1 MKLQEK
7 TSLILVVLLI
17 FSITLI
23 SIFVSALSLSSS
35 HALETSYL
43 DREIRHATGVIDED
57 ARTLAATVSDYAAWD
72 DTCAFIEGDQPGY
85 PESNLLPQT
94 FTNLRLN
101 LIVIADTSGNII
113 FGKTSNF
120 AQETLSPL
128 PESFRDHI
136 RPGMPLLDMSSPQAG
151 VEGILNT
158 PDGPMVIASRPIVR
172 TDFSGTPRGVVIM
185 GRYLAPQDPALPSL
199 LTDPSLRILT
209 LDDPGIPSGIL
220 EELKVQES
228 NNPRITRALSA
239 TEAEG
244 YTLIRD
250 IYGNDAAIL
259 RIIQY
264 RDIFQQGLK
273 NTLQYIL
280 IVLAAGLLLGVAAL
294 FMLDRLILSRIMDLS
309 RQVSGIGNRAGIAD
323 RVCLAGND
331 EFADLAQKINRMLD
345 TIEKTQNGLQA
356 SENRFRDLAELL
368 PQIIFDMD
376 RDGRLLYV
384 NHAGADLLGIT
395 EERIRNG
402 TNITEFLVPDDVG
415 RMQQG
420 VKKVIGGGVTAAG
433 EVFSF
438 CRADKTFMRAIVFTA
453 PVHRDN
459 QIIGLRGVIADITDR
474 LKLEEALIESQEYLQ
489 SLLWSVRAGIMV
501 IDATT
506 HTIIDA
512 NPAALEMIG
521 TTTDQLV
528 NQSCHTVLCIDE
540 PEQCPVTD
548 NGHII
553 ENMETTLRTRD
564 GRTISVIRYIVP
576 VTLQGR
582 SCLLETF
589 IDNTP
594 RKQIEQ
600 ELTMSRERL
609 SGILHASPVGVFETA
624 GDGTLAY
631 VNERWEEM
639 TGLPLHGMDGRR
651 WTEILHPEDRGRV
664 EREFAQKIQQRGV
677 LKAEA
682 RFIRP
687 DKTVIWVFIQAVPL
701 YDADRAIRGFA
712 GTITDIT
719 DRKRDEEAIQLANKK
734 LNLMNNITR
743 HDILNTIT
751 GLLGCVDM
759 AKATRMDDERL
770 ALLNEIKDLV
780 RVIQRQ
786 IAFTREYQEVG
797 VRLPVWQNVNE
808 VITRTRENFRSFD
821 LSIVIDLQNME
832 IYADPLLEKVF
843 YNLVDNAIRYGDTI
857 TMISFFFQI
866 SDKGLSII
874 CQDDG
879 AGIDPKA
886 KERIFERGVG
896 RNTGMGLFLTR
907 EILGITG
914 ITIQENGV
922 FGKGARFEI
931 LIPRGT
937 FRFIRE

>member
-1 MKLQEK
+1 
-7 TSLILVVLLI
+7 
-17 FSITLI
+17 
-23 SIFVSALSLSSS
+23 
-35 HALETSYL
+35 
-43 DREIRHATGVIDED
+43 
-57 ARTLAATVSDYAAWD
+57 
-72 DTCAFIEGDQPGY
+72 
-85 PESNLLPQT
+85 
-94 FTNLRLN
+94 
-101 LIVIADTSGNII
+101 
-113 FGKTSNF
+113 
-120 AQETLSPL
+120 
-128 PESFRDHI
+128 
-136 RPGMPLLDMSSPQAG
+136 
-151 VEGILNT
+151 
-158 PDGPMVIASRPIVR
+158 
-172 TDFSGTPRGVVIM
+172 
-185 GRYLAPQDPALPSL
+185 
-199 LTDPSLRILT
+199 
-209 LDDPGIPSGIL
+209 
-220 EELKVQES
+220 
-228 NNPRITRALSA
+228 
-239 TEAEG
+239 
-244 YTLIRD
+244 
-250 IYGNDAAIL
+250 
-259 RIIQY
+259 
-264 RDIFQQGLK
+264 
-273 NTLQYIL
+273 
-280 IVLAAGLLLGVAAL
+280 
-294 FMLDRLILSRIMDLS
+294 
-309 RQVSGIGNRAGIAD
+309 
-323 RVCLAGND
+323 
-331 EFADLAQKINRMLD
+331 
-345 TIEKTQNGLQA
+345 
-356 SENRFRDLAELL
+356 
-368 PQIIFDMD
+368 
-376 RDGRLLYV
+376 
-384 NHAGADLLGIT
+384 
-395 EERIRNG
+395 
-402 TNITEFLVPDDVG
+402 
-415 RMQQG
+415 
-420 VKKVIGGGVTAAG
+420 
-433 EVFSF
+433 
-438 CRADKTFMRAIVFTA
+438 MRAIVFTA

-459 QIIGLRGVIADITDR
+459 EITGLRGVIADITDQ

-651 WTEILHPEDRGRV
+651 WTEIRHPEDRGRV

-770 ALLNEIKDLV
+770 ALLEEIKDLV